1 MERQGL
7 FASCGPKEELMD
19 SIKRKRILLVIRY
32 PVGGIRT
39 YIRYIYGQDIF
50 DLFDFTVLTPDQGL
64 NDFFNEIFRDRNL
77 EYIPCKNN
85 FSFLKNVYKY
95 VTVNKVVLIH
105 SHGFTAGSLSAL
117 VTGFFHVPHLMTAH
131 DVFQKKQFVGYK
143 GMLKK
148 RILSVLF
155 KRIDFIHTVS
165 VDATNDLQ
173 VYFPAIKKNNIRCIP
188 HGIDTDRFFFAERSN
203 LDLDYAANDTCFIGF
218 FGRFMAQK
226 GFRYLVDAI
235 EIIIHEKLTDKM
247 PLVLTFD
254 WGGFVREEYQDIES
268 RGLGDYFHMMQFTD
282 DMPGVIKAMDIV
294 VMPSLWESSGLLGM
308 EALVAG
314 VPIIG
319 TSCIGLREVLSNS
332 PAIMV
337 SAKDSKALAKAIAK
351 EINSPSK
358 KEFKIFSDVARGRFS
373 IQRPALELKKIY
385 DEMLTNEH

>member
-1 MERQGL
+1 M
-7 FASCGPKEELMD
+7 
-19 SIKRKRILLVIRY
+19 LVIRY

-39 YIRYIYGQDIF
+39 YIKYIYGKNIF

-64 NDFFNEIFRDRNL
+64 NEFFNEIFIDRNL

-85 FSFLKNVYKY
+85 FCFLKNVYKY
-95 VTVNKVVLIH
+95 VSINKVALIH
-105 SHGFTAGSLSAL
+105 SHGFTAGSLSAI
-117 VTGFFHVPHLMTAH
+117 VTGFAHVPHLMTAH

-143 GMLKK
+143 GIIKK
-148 RILSVLF
+148 RMLSALF
-155 KRIDFIHTVS
+155 KRINFIHTVS
-165 VDATNDLQ
+165 MDATKDLRA
-173 VYFPAIKKNNIRCIP
+173 YFPAINKNNIRCIP
-188 HGIDTDRFFFAERSN
+188 HGIDTDRFFLAERTS
-203 LDLDYAANDTCFIGF
+203 LDINYKFEDTCFIGF

-235 EIIIHEKLTDKM
+235 EIIIRENMTAKM

-268 RGLGDYFHMMQFTD
+268 RELGDYFHMMQFTD
-282 DMPGVIKAMDIV
+282 DMPGVIKAMDMV

-319 TSCIGLREVLSNS
+319 SNCIGLKEVLADS

-337 SAKDSKALAKAIAK
+337 PPEDSRTLAKAIAK

-358 KEFKIFSDVARGRFS
+358 KAFQAFSVIARERFS
-373 IQRPALELKKIY
+373 IQRPALELKKLY
-385 DEMLTNEH
+385 DEMLSQ